1 MPPPPPKKRKIGVHG
16 MKDLKKT
23 AQKPATGNFGMSNSN
38 RVAQSGGKPRIYG
51 MKDLE
56 DKTDAKADPRPR
68 RLQDI
73 VATGILDNDGLL
85 VSAAALGGGAR

>member
-1 MPPPPPKKRKIGVHG
+1 MPPPPPKKRKIGVYG

-23 AQKPATGNFGMSNSN
+23 TQKPTTGGFGMSGSN
-38 RVAQSGGKPRIYG
+38 RATPSGGKPRIYG
-51 MKDLE
+51 MKNLE
-56 DKTDAKADPRPR
+56 NKTDAKADPRPR